1 MTADAQKKAA
11 AEYALKLVENDV
23 KIGLGTGST
32 ANYFIEAA
40 AAKTKREKL
49 NTIFVPTS
57 APTYAL
63 AQKLGMN
70 LSTIEDAPFLDFTVD
85 GADEIDPQFR
95 MIKGGGGALHREK
108 IVASSSRFVVCLC
121 DSSKMVETLGK
132 FPLPVEVSKFG
143 VNPTA
148 WKIERALAALGYT
161 KPQMRL
167 RANADGKPF
176 ITESGN
182 AIIDL
187 RLEKIIDPDR
197 LEGVLNNMPGVI
209 EVGLFI
215 GICGIIMVGTDKG
228 VEEMTRPNPV
238 LKS

>member
-1 MTADAQKKAA
+1 MSADKQKKAA
-11 AEYALKLVENDV
+11 AVFALKVVTNDV

-40 AAKTKREKL
+40 AAKVKHEKL
-49 NTIFVPTS
+49 NTIFVSTS
-57 APTYAL
+57 AQTTNL

-70 LSTIEDAPFLDFTVD
+70 LKNIEDVPYLDFTVD

-108 IVASSSRFVVCLC
+108 IVAASSRFVVCIC
-121 DSSKMVETLGK
+121 DESKKVDTLGQ
-132 FPLPVEVSKFG
+132 FPLPVEVSRWG

-148 WKIERALAALGYT
+148 WKIEKAMHHLGYT
-161 KPQMRL
+161 DVQMRL
-167 RANADGKPF
+167 RADTAGKPF
-176 ITESGN
+176 VTESGN

-187 RLEKIIDPDR
+187 KLGKITDADR

-209 EVGLFI
+209 DVGLFI
-215 GICGIIMVGTDKG
+215 GICGVLMLGTNQG
-228 VEEMTRPNPV
+228 VEEITR
-238 LKS
+238 K

>member
-1 MTADAQKKAA
+1 MSLDKQKRAA
-11 AEYALKLVENDV
+11 AEFALKVVDKDV

-40 AAKTKREKL
+40 AAKVKREKL
-49 NTIFVPTS
+49 NTIFVATS
-57 APTYAL
+57 AATTAL

-70 LSTIEDAPFLDFTVD
+70 LKNIEDVPYLDFTID

-108 IVASSSRFVVCLC
+108 IVASSSRFVVCIC
-121 DSSKMVETLGK
+121 DSSKKVETLGQ
-132 FPLPVEVSKFG
+132 FPLPVEVSRFG

-148 WKIERALAALGYT
+148 WKIEGMLQQLGYT
-161 KPQMRL
+161 NVQMKL
-167 RANADGKPF
+167 RTNADNKPF
-176 ITESGN
+176 VTEGGN

-187 RLEKIIDPDR
+187 TLGKITDAER
-197 LEGVLNNMPGVI
+197 LEGTLNNMPGVI

-215 GICGIIMVGTDKG
+215 GLCGVVMLATDKG
-228 VEEMTRPNPV
+228 VVEITRP
-238 LKS
+238 

>member
-1 MTADAQKKAA
+1 MSADKQKKAA
-11 AEYALKLVENDV
+11 AEFALKVVDNDV
-23 KIGLGTGST
+23 KIGLGSGST

-40 AAKTKREKL
+40 AAKVKRDKL
-49 NTIFVPTS
+49 NTIFVATS
-57 APTYAL
+57 AASTAL

-70 LSTIEDAPFLDFTVD
+70 LKNIEDVPYLDFTVD

-108 IVASSSRFVVCLC
+108 IVASSSRFVVCIC
-121 DSSKMVETLGK
+121 DESKKVETLGAY
-132 FPLPVEVSKFG
+132 PLPIEVSRFG

-148 WKIERALAALGYT
+148 WKIEGMLPQLGYT
-161 KPQMRL
+161 DVKMRL

-176 ITESGN
+176 MTDGGN

-187 RLEKIIDPDR
+187 QMGKITDPERLEN
-197 LEGVLNNMPGVI
+197 VLNNMPGVI

-215 GICGIIMVGTDKG
+215 GLCGVVMLATDKG
-228 VEEMTRPNPV
+228 VQEITRP
-238 LKS
+238 

>member
-1 MTADAQKKAA
+1 MTVDEQKKAA
-11 AEYALKLVENDV
+11 AEYALKVVEKDT

-40 AAKTKREKL
+40 AAKVKRENL

-57 APTYAL
+57 AATYGL
-63 AQKLGMN
+63 AAKLGMN
-70 LSTIEDAPFLDFTVD
+70 IQNIENVPHLDFTVD

-108 IVASSSRFVVCLC
+108 IVASSSRFVICIC
-121 DSSKMVETLGK
+121 DDSKRVNKLGK
-132 FPLPVEVSKFG
+132 FPVPVEVSKFG

-148 WKIERALAALGYT
+148 WKIESALSKLGYT
-161 KPQMRL
+161 DVKMRL

-176 ITESGN
+176 VTESGN
-182 AIIDL
+182 AIIDMAL
-187 RLEKIIDPDR
+187 GRINDPER

-209 EVGLFI
+209 EVGIFI
-215 GICGIIMVGTDKG
+215 GICGVLMLGTNQG
-228 VEEMTRPNPV
+228 VEEITR
-238 LKS
+238 K

>member
-1 MTADAQKKAA
+1 MSADKQKKAA
-11 AEYALKLVENDV
+11 AEFALKVVENGG

-40 AAKTKREKL
+40 AAKVKKEKL
-49 NTIFVPTS
+49 NTIFVATS
-57 APTYAL
+57 APTTAL

-70 LSTIEDAPFLDFTVD
+70 LKNIEEVPYLDFTVD

-108 IVASSSRFVVCLC
+108 IVASSSRFVVCIC
-121 DSSKMVETLGK
+121 DDSKRVETLGK
-132 FPLPVEVSKFG
+132 FPLPVEISKFG

-148 WKIERALAALGYT
+148 WKIERALGHLGYT
-161 KPQMRL
+161 DVKMRL
-167 RANADGKPF
+167 RANAAGTPF
-176 ITESGN
+176 VTDSGN

-187 RLEKIIDPDR
+187 ALGKISDPER

-209 EVGLFI
+209 ECGLFI
-215 GICGIIMVGTDKG
+215 GICGVIMLGTDKG
-228 VEEMTRPNPV
+228 VEEITR
-238 LKS
+238 K

>member
-1 MTADAQKKAA
+1 MGADAQKKAA
-11 AEYALKLVENDV
+11 AIHALKVVENGT

-40 AAKTKREKL
+40 AEKVKREKL

-57 APTYAL
+57 AASYAL
-63 AQKLGMN
+63 AQKHGLQLQN
-70 LSTIEDAPFLDFTVD
+70 IENVPHLDFCVD

-108 IVASSSRFVVCLC
+108 IVASSSRFVVCIC
-121 DSSKMVETLGK
+121 DDSKRVETLGK

-148 WKIERALAALGYT
+148 WKIERALNHLGYT
-161 KPQMRL
+161 DAKMRL
-167 RANADGKPF
+167 RAGAEGKPF
-176 ITESGN
+176 VTESGN

-187 RLEKIIDPDR
+187 ALGKMIDPER

-215 GICGIIMVGTDKG
+215 GICGVLMLGTEKG
-228 VEEMTRPNPV
+228 VEEITR
-238 LKS
+238 K

>member
-1 MTADAQKKAA
+1 MSADTQKRAA
-11 AEYALKLVENDV
+11 ADFALKVVENDM

-32 ANYFIEAA
+32 TNYFIEAA
-40 AAKTKREKL
+40 AAKVKREKL

-121 DSSKMVETLGK
+121 DKSKMVDTLGK

-148 WKIERALAALGYT
+148 WKIERALGALGYT

-167 RANADGKPF
+167 RANSDGKPF

-187 RLEKIIDPDR
+187 KLEKIIDPDR

-215 GICGIIMVGTDKG
+215 GICGIVMVGTENG
-228 VEEMTRPNPV
+228 VEEITRPNAA
-238 LKS
+238 LKP